1 MFIYLQHNILF
12 TIISEKKIKEAYF
25 EISLKPSS
33 SKKHKISNDNSF

>member
-25 EISLKPSS
+25 KISLKPSS